1 MEAIRAIWW
10 SSDRA
15 SCLLVIPSEVAKSM
29 RCLQEETR
37 EDGRARDCFWSACK
51 CRVKEASYRSSS
63 LLLHKSNVRQ
73 GNWAAQPSGVRDDP
87 KPSRMGTR
95 TEGNY
100 RQGRLRA
107 VCRDTSL
114 KCDRLITPRDCESES
129 SELGGSRRR
138 VNAGGRAVRQDEF
151 VKTRRARQGHKD
163 ADGPG
168 QCPTMRLD

>member
-1 MEAIRAIWW
+1 MEEREIAFGLRVNVESRKQATARPRCCCTRATFGKAI
-10 SSDRA
+10 
-15 SCLLVIPSEVAKSM
+15 
-29 RCLQEETR
+29 
-37 EDGRARDCFWSACK
+37 G
-51 CRVKEASYRSSS
+51 
-63 LLLHKSNVRQ
+63 
-73 GNWAAQPSGVRDDP
+73 QPSGVRDDS
-87 KPSRMGTR
+87 KSSEMGTR